1 MIKNGFIMKKNG
13 NSTMVEY
20 HQDIRFLMRRMDIL
34 LSLEE
39 YERMVV
45 LKRWIDEL
53 IEYYHGNEFKK

>member
-1 MIKNGFIMKKNG
+1 MTKNGFIMNKNG
-13 NSTMVEY
+13 SNTMVEY

-39 YERMVV
+39 YEKMVV

>member
-13 NSTMVEY
+13 NSNMVEY